1 MTLAFPYTQDR
12 DTANSSFISDAR
24 DMHMYMTRPRDQT
37 VPCTF
42 VNAMNPAAG
51 FSISQEEALRLLP
64 VLQVIASGSPTS
76 TRQPSTPSTGSV
88 SSYSA
93 GSSPFFVPIA
103 TGLPKQPQVPAGC
116 GYTTDSSDVCR
127 YSSDDLLQT
136 KAKNSKSPI
145 AHNYCHVSSCVHLH
159 RFYRSASLICCCD
172 MYHGHVMWV
181 QR

>member
-1 MTLAFPYTQDR
+1 MIRFLSHRGQRFFTLHISAGGEHTVTLAFPYTQDR
-12 DTANSSFISDAR
+12 DTANSTFISDAR

-37 VPCTF
+37 VPYIF

-51 FSISQEEALRLLP
+51 FSISQEEALCLLP
-64 VLQVIASGSPTS
+64 VLQVIARGSPTS

-116 GYTTDSSDVCR
+116 GYTDSSDVR
-127 YSSDDLLQT
+127 MQIFL
-136 KAKNSKSPI
+136 
-145 AHNYCHVSSCVHLH
+145 
-159 RFYRSASLICCCD
+159 
-172 MYHGHVMWV
+172 
-181 QR
+181 